1 VSVAELRTSSPPV
14 TGVLASTDAC
24 ERVAGLPGACRVA
37 PTEVAIVGDVS
48 SAALLQ
54 AVRRLDPDAVV
65 VDVSGGW
72 VAHTLEGPGARD
84 ALSRMTELELPVS
97 GFVQGEVARIGVRML
112 VDGDRIHLL
121 VPSMHADHL
130 RDRIRAACAELLR

>member
-1 VSVAELRTSSPPV
+1 MAELRTSSPPV
-14 TGVLASTDAC
+14 TSVLASTDAC
-24 ERVAGLPGACRVA
+24 ERVAGLPGACRVG

-48 SAALLQ
+48 TAAVLQ

-65 VDVSGGW
+65 LDVSDGW
-72 VAHTLEGPGARD
+72 VGHTLEGPGARD

-97 GFVQGEVARIGVRML
+97 GFVQGEVTQIGVRML
-112 VDGDRIHLL
+112 VDGDRIDLL

-130 RDRIRAACAELLR
+130 RDRIRADCAELLR

>member
-1 VSVAELRTSSPPV
+1 VTS
-14 TGVLASTDAC
+14 VLASTDAC
-24 ERVAGLPGACRVA
+24 ERVAGLSGACRVG

-48 SAALLQ
+48 TAAVLQ

-65 VDVSGGW
+65 LDVSDGW
-72 VAHTLEGPGARD
+72 VGHTLEGPGARD

-97 GFVQGEVARIGVRML
+97 GFVQGEVAQIGVRML
-112 VDGDRIHLL
+112 VDGDRIDLL

-130 RDRIRAACAELLR
+130 RDRIRADCAELLR